1 MLPSKQRVESLVK
14 LDFLGADKNRKDGED
29 NAVRNG
35 VATAY
40 EKPVLTGVI
49 VR

>member
-1 MLPSKQRVESLVK
+1 MLPSKQGVESLVK
-14 LDFLGADKNRKDGED
+14 LDFLGADKNRKDGEE
-29 NAVRNG
+29 VRNG